1 MRTIIAGSRGIT
13 EYRELQRALVACG
26 WRPTVVLSGTARGVD
41 KLGEQWAFAN
51 AVPCELY
58 PADWGAHGRRAG
70 MLHNIRMAERAEALI
85 ALWDGVSRGTKQMIA
100 VARARTLRA
109 RGRSCAGIH
118 LPMGRVRGALVRQ
131 GSKMVASLKATA
143 RTTLASGGGR
153 AGARAIREACALP
166 PRPFVG
172 AQTKPASERRALPR
186 PMI

>member
-70 MLHNIRMAERAEALI
+70 MLRNIRMAERAEALI

-100 VARARTLRA
+100 VARARGLRVHVHKPQPYVSPA
-109 RGRSCAGIH
+109 APGFEGAYFGCEDDCA
-118 LPMGRVRGALVRQ
+118 PD
-131 GSKMVASLKATA
+131 
-143 RTTLASGGGR
+143 
-153 AGARAIREACALP
+153 
-166 PRPFVG
+166 
-172 AQTKPASERRALPR
+172 
-186 PMI
+186 